1 MKKKYLSP
9 FEGEKLY
16 TLVKTVIAG
25 DARLKM
31 RMVVDTRWNARPFV
45 QTGQNGTGYWIM
57 DPLEK
62 EAYGFNV
69 EWNGEFKSVAEIEA
83 MLKPAMDVMQK
94 WCDERD
100 GLLDIMLGC
109 TLYNHDVA
117 KLPEAR
123 KVKALQTGRLCARF
137 KYANEYIDG
146 LKKAQKKKKLHE
158 SGLLSGQTAYER
170 MRRGEKPL
178 KPSFVLKTDRGTIL
192 VPVDMTLDEL
202 IGWNDRL
209 GKGDVSSIKVVSKT
223 DPKKLKES
231 TSYPTTDAIRK
242 TVKDLYRTVKKIPFG
257 HYGEAVADFEHAA
270 TNPNTSDK
278 ELVDSMWAVISD
290 FATYLAQPRI
300 RIEDTEA
307 LPPLAENL
315 RRRTLNEKFGG
326 YDGGAIE
333 CHLLDAIDYS
343 GRDKSDIG
351 LALIKVYRDFFG
363 ILPPISERKRK
374 T

>member
-9 FEGEKLY
+9 FEGRKLY
-16 TLVKTVIAG
+16 ALVKTVIAG

-31 RMVVDTRWNARPFV
+31 RTVVDTSRNAGAVMTDVGPHGTYV
-45 QTGQNGTGYWIM
+45 QEIDLTA
-57 DPLEK
+57 

-100 GLLDIMLGC
+100 GLLDIVLGC

-137 KYANEYIDG
+137 RYAKEYIDG

-158 SGLLSGQTAYER
+158 SGLLSGQAAYER
-170 MRRGEKPL
+170 MRQGEKPL
-178 KPSFVLKTDRGTIL
+178 VPSFVLKTNGGTIL

-231 TSYPTTDAIRK
+231 GIVLNVDDPADAA
-242 TVKDLYRTVKKIPFG
+242 KIG
-257 HYGEAVADFEHAA
+257 GKQNA
-270 TNPNTSDK
+270 K
-278 ELVDSMWAVISD
+278 AVIVKYDGKFHVNNRYDSVSGRLWLD
-290 FATYLAQPRI
+290 ERPF
-300 RIEDTEA
+300 DTERA
-307 LPPLAENL
+307 A
-315 RRRTLNEKFGG
+315 
-326 YDGGAIE
+326 
-333 CHLLDAIDYS
+333 
-343 GRDKSDIG
+343 SD
-351 LALIKVYRDFFG
+351 YRDYLNSHG
-363 ILPPISERKRK
+363 DY
-374 T
+374 